1 MKEKYYMAST
11 AIRGDQEAP
20 DDSQVTVKKCV
31 EEAEYLCF
39 EANYQMGVVS

>member
-20 DDSQVTVKKCV
+20 DSQVTVKKMCGRSRIS
-31 EEAEYLCF
+31 LF
-39 EANYQMGVVS
+39 RSQIIRWG